1 MILQLTMVEHDNS
14 LSVFFFYCSLFK
26 SNRKTRSKK
35 DKKRQPILLSSKST
49 MKLATT
55 ILQLLASILL
65 FSKTLTP
72 ISPYPQHSCLG
83 RLLDSSWHLPIPV
96 PLAKF
101 PWVDMPTSLRS
112 STITA
117 ATTTNI
123 TLPDPNE
130 VSYGIY
136 LLVDLGNSSSFNVN
150 DTALLN
156 TTVLPALSPV
166 ALPAVSFSFECKYI
180 LALLL
185 FASVLILLILWQ
197 IVESS
202 FQDDFGDDVLD
213 SSENFDYAFLYG
225 IDDDEENLDDDSL
238 CYSVSTCASDDLN
251 SVLSIDF
258 CSGTVFSIESFTGT
272 AFDFPVVKHSVT
284 RYFLDDND
292 VSSDLFIASDCRVIL
307 PAVVECALPKMRR
320 SPRIAAMPAVSY
332 KKFY

>member
-1 MILQLTMVEHDNS
+1 
-14 LSVFFFYCSLFK
+14 
-26 SNRKTRSKK
+26 
-35 DKKRQPILLSSKST
+35 

-72 ISPYPQHSCLG
+72 TSPYTQHSCLG

-101 PWVDMPTSLRS
+101 PWDDMPTSLRS

-166 ALPAVSFSFECKYI
+166 ALPAGSFSFECKYI

-251 SVLSIDF
+251 SVLSI
-258 CSGTVFSIESFTGT
+258 
-272 AFDFPVVKHSVT
+272 
-284 RYFLDDND
+284 LDDND
-292 VSSDLFIASDCRVIL
+292 LSSDLFIASDCRVIL

-320 SPRIAAMPAVSY
+320 SLRIAAMPAVSY